1 MQPELLY
8 IMSVPNC

>member
-8 IMSVPNC
+8 IMSIPNC